1 MKNLLAIFS
10 VIAIFALSGAV
21 IASLPS
27 EGALG
32 LFAIG
37 ILVAIIELLVSMWAI
52 KLIAK
57 NPQGVFLFFT
67 LMLTLL
73 SVFFI
78 INISDLIA
86 VLDVV
91 SGWCCG
97 LVFGTGV
104 LIYNCYLILTNRI

>member
-1 MKNLLAIFS
+1 MKNVFAIIS
-10 VIAIFALSGAV
+10 AVAIFALSGAV

-27 EGALG
+27 EGSLG

-37 ILVAIIELLVSMWAI
+37 ILVAIIGLLLSMGAI

-57 NPQGVFLFFT
+57 KPESVLFF
-67 LMLTLL
+67 LTAVLTIF

-78 INISDLIA
+78 LNISDLLA

-97 LVFGTGV
+97 LMFGTGA
-104 LIYNCYLILTNRI
+104 LIYNCYLYFTNKI